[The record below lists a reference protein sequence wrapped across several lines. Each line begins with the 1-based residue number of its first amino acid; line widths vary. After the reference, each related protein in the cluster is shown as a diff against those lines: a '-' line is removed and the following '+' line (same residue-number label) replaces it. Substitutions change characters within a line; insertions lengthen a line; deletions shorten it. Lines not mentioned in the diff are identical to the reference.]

1 MFIEAE
7 NIRKSYGRKTAVL
20 NSTSFHAASGEY
32 IAIVGANG
40 CGKSTLVNILIGKIK
55 PDSGTVAMG
64 ETVKTKKQKKSW
76 FKGLKAEFKK
86 IVWPDQKSLTKE
98 TAAVVIVSV
107 VVGVIISVVDLIAR
121 FGIEFLVK

>member
-1 MFIEAE
+1 
-7 NIRKSYGRKTAVL
+7 
-20 NSTSFHAASGEY
+20 
-32 IAIVGANG
+32 
-40 CGKSTLVNILIGKIK
+40 
-55 PDSGTVAMG
+55 MG

-98 TAAVVIVSV
+98 TAAVLIVSV

>member
-1 MFIEAE
+1 
-7 NIRKSYGRKTAVL
+7 
-20 NSTSFHAASGEY
+20 
-32 IAIVGANG
+32 
-40 CGKSTLVNILIGKIK
+40 
-55 PDSGTVAMG
+55 MG
-64 ETVKTKKQKKSW
+64 ETVKTKKQKKSR

>member
-1 MFIEAE
+1 
-7 NIRKSYGRKTAVL
+7 
-20 NSTSFHAASGEY
+20 
-32 IAIVGANG
+32 
-40 CGKSTLVNILIGKIK
+40 
-55 PDSGTVAMG
+55 MG

-98 TAAVVIVSV
+98 TAAVVIVSLIL
-107 VVGVIISVVDLIAR
+107 GVIISIVDLVAR

>member
-1 MFIEAE
+1 
-7 NIRKSYGRKTAVL
+7 
-20 NSTSFHAASGEY
+20 
-32 IAIVGANG
+32 
-40 CGKSTLVNILIGKIK
+40 
-55 PDSGTVAMG
+55 MG

-86 IVWPDQKSLTKE
+86 SVWPDQKSLTKE

>member
-1 MFIEAE
+1 
-7 NIRKSYGRKTAVL
+7 
-20 NSTSFHAASGEY
+20 
-32 IAIVGANG
+32 
-40 CGKSTLVNILIGKIK
+40 
-55 PDSGTVAMG
+55 MG

-107 VVGVIISVVDLIAR
+107 VVGMIISVVDLIAR

>member
-1 MFIEAE
+1 
-7 NIRKSYGRKTAVL
+7 
-20 NSTSFHAASGEY
+20 
-32 IAIVGANG
+32 
-40 CGKSTLVNILIGKIK
+40 
-55 PDSGTVAMG
+55 MG

-107 VVGVIISVVDLIAR
+107 VVGVIISVVDLIGR

>member
-1 MFIEAE
+1 
-7 NIRKSYGRKTAVL
+7 
-20 NSTSFHAASGEY
+20 
-32 IAIVGANG
+32 
-40 CGKSTLVNILIGKIK
+40 
-55 PDSGTVAMG
+55 MG

-107 VVGVIISVVDLIAR
+107 VVGVII
-121 FGIEFLVK
+121 

>member
-1 MFIEAE
+1 
-7 NIRKSYGRKTAVL
+7 
-20 NSTSFHAASGEY
+20 
-32 IAIVGANG
+32 
-40 CGKSTLVNILIGKIK
+40 
-55 PDSGTVAMG
+55 MG
-64 ETVKTKKQKKSW
+64 ETVKTKKQEKSW

>member
-1 MFIEAE
+1 
-7 NIRKSYGRKTAVL
+7 
-20 NSTSFHAASGEY
+20 
-32 IAIVGANG
+32 
-40 CGKSTLVNILIGKIK
+40 
-55 PDSGTVAMG
+55 MG

-86 IVWPDQKSLTKE
+86 IVWPDQKSLRKE
-98 TAAVVIVSV
+98 TASVVIVSV

>member
-1 MFIEAE
+1 M
-7 NIRKSYGRKTAVL
+7 KL
-20 NSTSFHAASGEY
+20 
-32 IAIVGANG
+32 
-40 CGKSTLVNILIGKIK
+40 L
-55 PDSGTVAMG
+55 
-64 ETVKTKKQKKSW
+64 KQKNRKKAGS
-76 FKGLKAEFKK
+76 GLKAEFKK

>member
-1 MFIEAE
+1 
-7 NIRKSYGRKTAVL
+7 
-20 NSTSFHAASGEY
+20 
-32 IAIVGANG
+32 
-40 CGKSTLVNILIGKIK
+40 
-55 PDSGTVAMG
+55 MG

-98 TAAVVIVSV
+98 TAAVVIISV

>member
-1 MFIEAE
+1 
-7 NIRKSYGRKTAVL
+7 
-20 NSTSFHAASGEY
+20 
-32 IAIVGANG
+32 
-40 CGKSTLVNILIGKIK
+40 
-55 PDSGTVAMG
+55 MG

-86 IVWPDQKSLTKE
+86 IVRPDQKSLTKE

>member
-1 MFIEAE
+1 
-7 NIRKSYGRKTAVL
+7 
-20 NSTSFHAASGEY
+20 
-32 IAIVGANG
+32 
-40 CGKSTLVNILIGKIK
+40 
-55 PDSGTVAMG
+55 MG

-107 VVGVIISVVDLIAR
+107 VVGVMISVVDLIAR

>member
-1 MFIEAE
+1 MHNE
-7 NIRKSYGRKTAVL
+7 
-20 NSTSFHAASGEY
+20 
-32 IAIVGANG
+32 
-40 CGKSTLVNILIGKIK
+40 
-55 PDSGTVAMG
+55 
-64 ETVKTKKQKKSW
+64 TKKQKKSW

>member
-1 MFIEAE
+1 
-7 NIRKSYGRKTAVL
+7 
-20 NSTSFHAASGEY
+20 
-32 IAIVGANG
+32 
-40 CGKSTLVNILIGKIK
+40 
-55 PDSGTVAMG
+55 MG

-86 IVWPDQKSLTKE
+86 IVWPDQKTLTKE

>member
-1 MFIEAE
+1 
-7 NIRKSYGRKTAVL
+7 
-20 NSTSFHAASGEY
+20 
-32 IAIVGANG
+32 
-40 CGKSTLVNILIGKIK
+40 
-55 PDSGTVAMG
+55 MG

-98 TAAVVIVSV
+98 TAAVVIVSI

>member
-1 MFIEAE
+1 
-7 NIRKSYGRKTAVL
+7 
-20 NSTSFHAASGEY
+20 
-32 IAIVGANG
+32 
-40 CGKSTLVNILIGKIK
+40 
-55 PDSGTVAMG
+55 MG

-86 IVWPDQKSLTKE
+86 IVWPAQKSLTKE

>member
-1 MFIEAE
+1 
-7 NIRKSYGRKTAVL
+7 
-20 NSTSFHAASGEY
+20 
-32 IAIVGANG
+32 
-40 CGKSTLVNILIGKIK
+40 
-55 PDSGTVAMG
+55 MG
-64 ETVKTKKQKKSW
+64 ETVKTSW

>member
-1 MFIEAE
+1 
-7 NIRKSYGRKTAVL
+7 
-20 NSTSFHAASGEY
+20 
-32 IAIVGANG
+32 
-40 CGKSTLVNILIGKIK
+40 
-55 PDSGTVAMG
+55 MG

-107 VVGVIISVVDLIAR
+107 VVGVIISVVDLIVR
-121 FGIEFLVK
+121 FGIEFIVK